1 LPTANL
7 DAHGGHTYTDTNV
20 NEHAQLW
27 TGRCWADWMN
37 AKSWPELKAHQTMPP
52 ARGEQL

>member
-52 ARGEQL
+52 AMGEQL